1 MAQPGLTQAGR
12 ATDGQGARGSVTLAD
27 VARAAGVSR
36 STVSLVLR
44 GSPLVRADTRARV
57 EAELDRQQYVYNR
70 AAAALRQRTSSSVA
84 LVINDLSNPF
94 FAEFAAG
101 VAEALGEAGY
111 VTLLGSTGESP
122 RRQQAVLVSL
132 LEHAPAGLILSPA
145 EGSEP
150 AGLRAALGRMRN
162 VLLFN
167 REVEGMPG
175 DLLALDNEAGARLAT
190 RHLVELGYR
199 RIAFFGDHA
208 SSACRQRR
216 TGYRRAMRAARLP
229 ARVVAAPPVRQEATA
244 AALRLF
250 ENLAAADRPDAVV
263 CYNDS
268 VALGLM
274 AGLAVHGLRAGT
286 DVAITGFDDIA
297 EAALATPTLTTI
309 AADPRLRGREA
320 AGLLLQRLQVP
331 DAPPRRVTAAVALR
345 VRASSG
351 ASFSHAPGATG
362 AQVSLS
368 LQSLAR

>member
-1 MAQPGLTQAGR
+1 MAQSRVTAVGRTPG
-12 ATDGQGARGSVTLAD
+12 GQGASVTLVD

-44 GSPLVRADTRARV
+44 GSPLVHADTRARV

-101 VAEALGEAGY
+101 AAEALGEAGY

-122 RRQQAVLVSL
+122 QRQQAVLASL
-132 LEHAPAGLILSPA
+132 LEHAPAGVILSPA

-150 AGLRAALGRMRN
+150 TGLRNALGRIRN

-167 REVEGMPG
+167 REVEGAPW
-175 DLLALDNEAGARLAT
+175 DLLALDNEAGAGLAT
-190 RHLVELGYR
+190 GHLIELGYR
-199 RIAFFGDHA
+199 RIVFFGDHA

-216 TGYRRAMRAARLP
+216 SGYRRALEVAGLP
-229 ARVVAAPPVRQEATA
+229 MRVVAAPPVRQDATA
-244 AALRLF
+244 AALQLF
-250 ENLAAADRPDAVV
+250 ENLDAVDRPDAVV

-274 AGLAVHGLRAGT
+274 AGLAMHGLRAGI

-297 EAALATPTLTTI
+297 EAALVTPTLTTI
-309 AADPRLRGREA
+309 AVDPRSRGREA
-320 AGLLLQRLQVP
+320 AGLLLQRLQAP
-331 DAPPRRVTAAVALR
+331 DAPPRSVTAAVALR

-351 ASFSHAPGATG
+351 ASAQASSFLRDPGAAG
-362 AQVSLS
+362 AQVSLV
-368 LQSLAR
+368 L

>member
-1 MAQPGLTQAGR
+1 MAHARVSEAGR
-12 ATDGQGARGSVTLAD
+12 AGGRGSVTLVD

-44 GSPLVRADTRARV
+44 GSPLVRASTRARV

-70 AAAALRQRTSSSVA
+70 AAATLRRRTSSCVA

-101 VAEALGEAGY
+101 AAEALGEAGH

-122 RRQQAVLVSL
+122 QRQQAVLGSL
-132 LEHAPAGLILSPA
+132 LEYAPAGLILSPA
-145 EGSEP
+145 EGSKP
-150 AGLRAALGRMRN
+150 AGLREALGRMRN

-167 REVEGMPG
+167 REVEGAPW
-175 DLLALDNEAGARLAT
+175 DLLALENETGAGLAT
-190 RHLVELGYR
+190 RHLIGLGHR

-216 TGYRRAMRAARLP
+216 SGYRRAMAEAGLEPRI
-229 ARVVAAPPVRQEATA
+229 VAAPPVRQEATA
-244 AALRLF
+244 AARQLFGHLR
-250 ENLAAADRPDAVV
+250 AAERPDAVV

-274 AGLAVHGLRAGT
+274 AGLAAHGLRAGI
-286 DVAITGFDDIA
+286 DVAVTGFDDIA
-297 EAALATPTLTTI
+297 EAALVTPALTTI
-309 AADPRLRGREA
+309 VADPRLRGREA
-320 AGLLLQRLQVP
+320 AGLLLQRLQQP
-331 DAPPRRVTAAVALR
+331 DAPPRRLTAAVALR

-351 ASFSHAPGATG
+351 AAPPPSPMAREPGAAG
-362 AQVSLS
+362 AQ
-368 LQSLAR
+368 AAGFP